1 MKNELD
7 NLIYRIWSQEQ
18 RIDFP
23 KELDPKQEIA
33 LCVEYQK
40 TKDKKILDY
49 LAYHN
54 IKFVYCFVRK
64 FFNNVDFEEAFSL
77 GLVGLTK
84 SIATFDESAD
94 TPFKE
99 YVATCVKHEIISYH
113 RKRNTKKA
121 GKDFELYNIDEIIE
135 NTTYTYDNVEKDAI
149 SKCLIEQVYLLLNSS
164 QITAKQKD
172 IICRSY
178 GVFGKEEVIDAVLAQ
193 TYNCDRTSIIRARQR
208 ALKILNENLQSKNK
222 EKQQE
227 EEPTL

>member
-54 IKFVYCFVRK
+54 IKFVYCFVKK
-64 FFNNVDFEEAFSL
+64 FFINVDFEE
-77 GLVGLTK
+77 
-84 SIATFDESAD
+84 AD

-113 RKRNTKKA
+113 RKQNTKKA
-121 GKDFELYNIDEIIE
+121 GKNFELYNIDEIIE

-193 TYNCDRTSIIRARQR
+193 TYNCDRTTIIRARQR